1 MKLAPSVLLAL
12 TLLAIPYLQ
21 NFKHVENLTPIV
33 AQNHQLYSARL
44 YPQGAKIADRFYWLE
59 GKGNLGITIF
69 GKFNSAH
76 KMAETFNLS
85 QEIGSFNNRKWILRD
100 ILLTVDY
107 GGNGNVA
114 QWQVSGPKPLIQK
127 YINDLKAQYANKSV
141 FYNLSYFTAKF
152 TVSHG

>member
-21 NFKHVENLTPIV
+21 NFKHVENLKPIV
-33 AQNHQLYSARL
+33 AQNHLLYSARL
-44 YPQGAKIADRFYWLE
+44 YPRGAEIADRFYWLE
-59 GKGNLGITIF
+59 REGNLGLTIF
-69 GKFNSAH
+69 GKFNSAQ

-100 ILLTVDY
+100 ILLTVDF

-127 YINDLKAQYANKSV
+127 YLNDLKAQYANKSV
-141 FYNLSYFTAKF
+141 FYDFGYSTLKF
-152 TVSHG
+152 SVSHD